1 MLGIIKFLF
10 KLNLHTLK
18 YELEVVYS
26 NILQW
31 NVQNFVI
38 VHNNT
43 IPLWLLFGCIWNVER
58 FYSLTRRTLFLAEN
72 TREHLSR
79 HPGGR
84 SGNRGVKSNGFNFSL
99 DSSTSL
105 LLYTQL
111 VIYVAEPLVHLP
123 PFRGLAF
130 LGGFE
135 RKRGVGPNSTFEF
148 DERVTGIETY
158 DWGTHSRNEQRRKG
172 IFWSRSEERWPG
184 LPTSRREASREA
196 RKRRG
201 KTFR

>member
-1 MLGIIKFLF
+1 M
-10 KLNLHTLK
+10 TP
-18 YELEVVYS
+18 S
-26 NILQW
+26 
-31 NVQNFVI
+31 
-38 VHNNT
+38 
-43 IPLWLLFGCIWNVER
+43 WLLLGCIWNVER

-123 PFRGLAF
+123 PPFRGLAF
-130 LGGFE
+130 LGGFRTGTGCWSERHVRVRQTSHRNRDVRLRNAFSKWTETKGYPSESE
-135 RKRGVGPNSTFEF
+135 RKTMAGPSDVPQGSFSRGSKKE
-148 DERVTGIETY
+148 
-158 DWGTHSRNEQRRKG
+158 
-172 IFWSRSEERWPG
+172 
-184 LPTSRREASREA
+184 
-196 RKRRG
+196 G
-201 KTFR
+201 KNF